1 MKTCERRIY
10 VDKEKEFTKGAS
22 QYEGRDKAYMDI
34 DRIINE
40 GMSGGSV
47 HGRQKTTNIEEA
59 RDLVE
64 EQPPYECD

>member
-1 MKTCERRIY
+1 
-10 VDKEKEFTKGAS
+10 VDREKDVTKGAS

-40 GMSGGSV
+40 GMAGGNV
-47 HGRQKTTNIEEA
+47 HARHETTNIEEA
-59 RDLVE
+59 RELVE

>member
-1 MKTCERRIY
+1 MKGEDE
-10 VDKEKEFTKGAS
+10 VEKDKDITKGSS

-40 GMSGGSV
+40 GMAGGHV
-47 HGRQKTTNIEEA
+47 FARQETTNIEEA
-59 RDLVE
+59 RELVE